1 MIQLKNY
8 QKEVLDGSTDDGQA
22 GILEISTRLL
32 KAKKSLNEVLI
43 KAITGAGKTVILGEY
58 INSMYK
64 IISQDSSLQSK
75 PLVFVWFSVGTGGL
89 HIQSSNKIKA
99 MLQDTDIKIICPKD
113 EEDFNEQKFIDKTL
127 LILNWEKINNTD
139 NGELISNLLIGE
151 KHNLKACI
159 EKSDVN
165 FIAIVDEFHRNYETE
180 AYNKLMELFDP
191 KIVLGVTAT
200 PSKKQAKIKHGYQ
213 VPTSKV
219 KEEGMIKIGTIFNE
233 GLDGVQINDNKDM
246 MEVILDLAI
255 QKRHELEM
263 LYREEGSDVIPLC
276 LIQLPNK
283 TVDPNMKDNVVQY
296 LSNYNDNGSILK
308 ENEDFTVWI
317 SNEKEDSII
326 DNLNTNGIKF
336 LIFKQAV
343 AVGWDCPRSHILVK
357 FRPFKK
363 ELEAFDLQT
372 IGRVLRT
379 PEHKHYQNQALNYA
393 YIYAEDKK
401 IEFDNEVKEAF
412 DGSSPSYE
420 NQKIKEDFLGIVQS
434 AEKVLLTQKYKE
446 NEPDNKII
454 RAKLEE
460 NLVTLC
466 EHKDKNDNYKKI
478 IIDTFNLDTDKL
490 DEFDSLDNKPHER
503 KEIDASK
510 KIIRN
515 QYEKFIYELSKKG
528 LASERD
534 LKIILKNHFTK
545 NLGESISGA
554 TQEEIE
560 MSFIELVLSY
570 KNGIEKAI
578 NETSKDKNLAIVR
591 VPNGY
596 ELFKFDKSPKYQCP
610 PINFGNKNIY
620 RPGVDTG
627 FSEPEKTFI
636 NILDKNDNVVAWFK
650 NKDKGSHA
658 LCVIYETAIQIK
670 GKTVIHYSPTYPDFI
685 VFFKNGEIGIYE
697 IKDFDKHE
705 DVNKDKSLAINNH
718 INKLNHENPK
728 SKFYGGLVFI
738 NQTTNTIENKN
749 NFPELR

>member
-1 MIQLKNY
+1 MIKLKVY
-8 QKEVLDGSTDDGQA
+8 QEEVLNGSIDDGQA

-32 KAKKSLNEVLI
+32 KAQKNLNEILI

-58 INSMYK
+58 INSLYK
-64 IISQDSSLQSK
+64 IVSQDSSLQNK

-99 MLQDTDIKIICPKD
+99 MLQNTDIKIICPKD

-139 NGELISNLLIGE
+139 NGELTSNLLVGE
-151 KHNLKACI
+151 KHNLKVCI

-165 FIAIVDEFHRNYETE
+165 FVAIVDEFHRNYETE
-180 AYNKLMELFDP
+180 AYKKLMELFNP

-200 PSKKQAKIKHGYQ
+200 PTGKQSKIKHGYQ

-233 GLDGVQINDNKDM
+233 GLDAVQINDNKDM

-255 QKRHELEM
+255 QKRNELEM
-263 LYREEGSDVIPLC
+263 LYRAEGSNVIPLC

-283 TVDPNMKDNVVQY
+283 TVDPNMKDNVIKY
-296 LSNYNDNGSILK
+296 LSNYNDNGSFFK
-308 ENEDFTVWI
+308 EDKDFTVWL
-317 SNEKEDSII
+317 SNEKNDYII
-326 DNLNTNGIKF
+326 DNINDNGIKF

-379 PEHKHYQNQALNYA
+379 PEHKHYQNQSLNYA

-412 DGSSPSYE
+412 DGSSPIYE
-420 NQKIKEDFLGIVQS
+420 NQKIKEEFLAIVQD

-446 NEPDNKII
+446 SPPDNKII
-454 RAKLEE
+454 RSKLDE
-460 NLVTLC
+460 NLANLC
-466 EHKDKNDNYKKI
+466 DIKDKNDSYKKI
-478 IIDTFNLDTDKL
+478 TIETFNLDTDKL
-490 DEFDSLDNKPHER
+490 DEFDVLDNQNHSQKQIE
-503 KEIDASK
+503 ASK

-515 QYEKFIYELSKKG
+515 QYEKFIYEIGKKG
-528 LASERD
+528 LVSDRD
-534 LKIILKNHFTK
+534 LKILLRNHFTK
-545 NLGESISGA
+545 NLGELINGA
-554 TQEEIE
+554 TEEEME
-560 MSFIELVLSY
+560 MSFIELVLGY
-570 KNGIEKAI
+570 KNGVERAI
-578 NETSKDKNLAIVR
+578 NETNKDKNLSIVR
-591 VPNGY
+591 TPDGY
-596 ELFKFDKSPKYQCP
+596 DFFKFDKSPKYQSP
-610 PINFGNKNIY
+610 SVNYGNKNIY
-620 RPGVDTG
+620 IPGVDTG

-658 LCVIYETAIQIK
+658 LCVMYETTVQIK
-670 GKTVIHYSPTYPDFI
+670 GKAVIHYSPTYPDFI
-685 VFFKNGEIGIYE
+685 VFFKNREIGIYE
-697 IKDFDKHE
+697 IKDFDKPE
-705 DVNKDKSLAINNH
+705 DVNKDKSLALNSH
-718 INKLNHENPK
+718 INMLNHKNP
-728 SKFYGGLVFI
+728 SCKFYGGLVFI
-738 NQTTNTIENKN
+738 NQTTNTIENRN
-749 NFPELR
+749 NFPELK